1 MDCDSGG
8 LAEFSERIEMMSGRI
23 SSLYHCVPDNED
35 YDAVLDLCYLKN
47 SMQSPY
53 RTMLKNRQTVDE
65 LLQLKAGNSS
75 QYEQLISKAKQF
87 STLRHKLNIS
97 DETLY
102 NKPTYKTLV
111 VRILTLIITFPYFI
125 FSIIIDLPILLFT
138 WLLFHFVIEDG
149 AMKNSLRLLL
159 IILLYP
165 FIITILA
172 IFLFTHL
179 PLSLAIMAL
188 LLALPANVVV
198 HEYSKNFR
206 LLKSDWKYLKS
217 LELQQLEDS
226 LEYRV

>member
-1 MDCDSGG
+1 MP
-8 LAEFSERIEMMSGRI
+8 
-23 SSLYHCVPDNED
+23 V
-35 YDAVLDLCYLKN
+35 
-47 SMQSPY
+47 
-53 RTMLKNRQTVDE
+53 
-65 LLQLKAGNSS
+65 
-75 QYEQLISKAKQF
+75 
-87 STLRHKLNIS
+87 
-97 DETLY
+97 
-102 NKPTYKTLV
+102 
-111 VRILTLIITFPYFI
+111 
-125 FSIIIDLPILLFT
+125 LLFT